1 MTVIHNKALPAL
13 IVGAIALAGAAC
25 TKDNMTGDGNMM
37 SDTGSTHN
45 MDGDNMN
52 KMDTD
57 KKMSPGDGMMKNQ
70 RS

>member
-1 MTVIHNKALPAL
+1 MTVIRNKVLAAL

-25 TKDNMTGDGNMM
+25 TKDKMTGDGSMM

-45 MDGDNMN
+45 MDGDHMN

-57 KKMSPGDGMMKNQ
+57 KKMSSGDGMMKN
-70 RS
+70 